1 MEFRQLEAFAAI
13 AKYKSFSKAANA
25 LYLTQP
31 TISAHL
37 GSLERERQKK
47 LVSRTTKTIQLTQD
61 GEKFLK
67 YVNRIL
73 ELKEA
78 AVQELA
84 GEEKEII
91 SLGASTIP
99 SGYLLP
105 GLLSEFRRQ
114 HPGVFFQIRQGDSC
128 EIEEKVTDG
137 TVELGLVGSSC
148 DLPECICTKF
158 CSDSM
163 VIAMP
168 CTSYY
173 MNLKRQAEKT
183 GDIRMFFSEPF
194 IMREIGSGTRK
205 AAGEF
210 LEKMGI
216 REENLNVA
224 ARIND
229 IESIKRM
236 IAMGMGISMM
246 SGYAVEDM
254 VNSGQLITYPLDTQI
269 HRKFYLLYRKKREK
283 KPVVDSFIRFVMDFY
298 KDAGNER

>member
-37 GSLERERQKK
+37 GSLERELQKK

-205 AAGEF
+205 AAGGFFPTKGDF
-210 LEKMGI
+210 L
-216 REENLNVA
+216 
-224 ARIND
+224 
-229 IESIKRM
+229 
-236 IAMGMGISMM
+236 
-246 SGYAVEDM
+246 
-254 VNSGQLITYPLDTQI
+254 
-269 HRKFYLLYRKKREK
+269 
-283 KPVVDSFIRFVMDFY
+283 
-298 KDAGNER
+298 

>member
-37 GSLERERQKK
+37 GSLERELQKK

-78 AVQELA
+78 AVQDLA

-91 SLGASTIP
+91 SLGESTIP

-114 HPGVFFQIRQGDSC
+114 HPGVLFKISKGDSG
-128 EIEEKVTDG
+128 EIE
-137 TVELGLVGSSC
+137 
-148 DLPECICTKF
+148 
-158 CSDSM
+158 
-163 VIAMP
+163 
-168 CTSYY
+168 
-173 MNLKRQAEKT
+173 
-183 GDIRMFFSEPF
+183 
-194 IMREIGSGTRK
+194 
-205 AAGEF
+205 
-210 LEKMGI
+210 
-216 REENLNVA
+216 
-224 ARIND
+224 
-229 IESIKRM
+229 
-236 IAMGMGISMM
+236 
-246 SGYAVEDM
+246 
-254 VNSGQLITYPLDTQI
+254 
-269 HRKFYLLYRKKREK
+269 
-283 KPVVDSFIRFVMDFY
+283 
-298 KDAGNER
+298 

>member
-37 GSLERERQKK
+37 GSLERELQKK

-99 SGYLLP
+99 SG
-105 GLLSEFRRQ
+105 
-114 HPGVFFQIRQGDSC
+114 
-128 EIEEKVTDG
+128 
-137 TVELGLVGSSC
+137 
-148 DLPECICTKF
+148 
-158 CSDSM
+158 
-163 VIAMP
+163 VI
-168 CTSYY
+168 
-173 MNLKRQAEKT
+173 
-183 GDIRMFFSEPF
+183 
-194 IMREIGSGTRK
+194 
-205 AAGEF
+205 
-210 LEKMGI
+210 
-216 REENLNVA
+216 
-224 ARIND
+224 
-229 IESIKRM
+229 
-236 IAMGMGISMM
+236 
-246 SGYAVEDM
+246 
-254 VNSGQLITYPLDTQI
+254 
-269 HRKFYLLYRKKREK
+269 
-283 KPVVDSFIRFVMDFY
+283 
-298 KDAGNER
+298 

>member
-37 GSLERERQKK
+37 GSLERELQKK

-128 EIEEKVTDG
+128 EIEEKVTDWLAAPAICRN
-137 TVELGLVGSSC
+137 VSVQNFVRIPWS
-148 DLPECICTKF
+148 LPCH
-158 CSDSM
+158 
-163 VIAMP
+163 V
-168 CTSYY
+168 
-173 MNLKRQAEKT
+173 L
-183 GDIRMFFSEPF
+183 
-194 IMREIGSGTRK
+194 
-205 AAGEF
+205 
-210 LEKMGI
+210 
-216 REENLNVA
+216 
-224 ARIND
+224 
-229 IESIKRM
+229 
-236 IAMGMGISMM
+236 
-246 SGYAVEDM
+246 
-254 VNSGQLITYPLDTQI
+254 LII
-269 HRKFYLLYRKKREK
+269 
-283 KPVVDSFIRFVMDFY
+283 
-298 KDAGNER
+298 

>member
-37 GSLERERQKK
+37 GSLERELQKK

-224 ARIND
+224 ARINKAD
-229 IESIKRM
+229 DCNGHGYFHDVRIC
-236 IAMGMGISMM
+236 
-246 SGYAVEDM
+246 SGRYGKQRTADYLSSGHTDTQEVLSAVPEKEGKKTGG
-254 VNSGQLITYPLDTQI
+254 GQLYPFCNGFL
-269 HRKFYLLYRKKREK
+269 
-283 KPVVDSFIRFVMDFY
+283 
-298 KDAGNER
+298 